1 MKIRFPNTRQGISLP
16 LWFRDEKFIFSR
28 NEKLQFVQSS
38 LPESLTSFIGR
49 LMLNERKT
57 SQKVSNDEN
66 ITETSNTK
74 SSTMERKKLFN
85 PNKKYPVL
93 SDKVSVRWDLLKCLK
108 KYLFTYLQQIWRVS
122 RKIFGC
128 WWRHCSQW
136 DYCKRVSY
144 CSFSSQQ
151 RMEGKEWK
159 DVIKLHVTLFY
170 ISRATATIVTVNW
183 VMCHPRWRAVHC
195 PVRFVIWWHGV
206 LLTANT
212 QLWHL
217 ITGEDKWQLEQ
228 WIILIR

>member
-1 MKIRFPNTRQGISLP
+1 MGGQKSFYFWTWESSQEQYLKLKELLMKIRFPNTRQGISLP

-108 KYLFTYLQQIWRVS
+108 KYLFTYNRFEECRGRYLVADEDIAANEIIARESPIAAFPVN
-122 RKIFGC
+122 
-128 WWRHCSQW
+128 
-136 DYCKRVSY
+136 
-144 CSFSSQQ
+144 
-151 RMEGKEWK
+151 KEWK
-159 DVIKLHVTLFY
+159 
-170 ISRATATIVTVNW
+170 
-183 VMCHPRWRAVHC
+183 
-195 PVRFVIWWHGV
+195 VRCEKMW
-206 LLTANT
+206 
-212 QLWHL
+212 
-217 ITGEDKWQLEQ
+217 
-228 WIILIR
+228 